1 MTNGPL
7 NLVVQHI
14 RKIAGGEEQTD
25 GDLLERFTSQHE
37 EAVFDALLRRYG
49 PLVLGVCQ
57 RVLNH
62 EQDAEDAFQA
72 TFLVLARRAGSIR
85 KQASL
90 GSWLYGVSYRLA
102 LKLKAGAAR
111 RRALERR
118 LATMPPPQ
126 PSDETAWQE
135 LRPALDVE
143 LSKLP
148 EKYRAPLVLC
158 YLEGKTH
165 AEAAQV
171 LGWPCGSMSK
181 RLTRARDLLRAR
193 LRERGVALSTGL
205 LATLLMENARAAV
218 PAALAESSSKAAV
231 LVATGKAVTGVVSAH
246 VAALAEGVMR
256 TMLITK
262 LKLGLL
268 LLFGMAVLAAA
279 TGLANSRLAQEQQ
292 TEVQPGEPERPVA
305 PARHPPDLALVPND
319 AMGFARIA
327 VHELWNGG
335 LFRRV
340 RQQPAT
346 AGLDTL
352 LLAEKY
358 LGVRLDEIETVTA
371 ILLPLG
377 EPNVSPPIL
386 YVFTTTQPYAPE
398 KIRLA
403 VAPEG
408 KQQQYKTKS
417 YSSAEGTDQSAVHFV
432 SDRIFIVA
440 KLPVLR
446 HYFDLSTDPRPE
458 RPLGT
463 ALRLAEQNHDVVIGF
478 YMTEQIAQQVKQE
491 PLPAQMAFLKPL
503 LEIQSGT
510 LTIDFAQDAQ
520 ARTRLQLADEVA
532 AENAADA
539 LQSGVGV
546 LKQMLAAVPETAKQ
560 DLLTASL
567 LNEAGPALRSVKI
580 TREKA
585 TVSITAHANGATV
598 LSSALPGI
606 QKSRMSAS
614 RMVSANNLK
623 QMALAMHN
631 YAAAYNHLPPAA
643 ITDKT
648 GKPLLSW
655 RVAILPFIEQEA
667 LYREFHLDEPW
678 DSEHNRKLLT
688 RMPKIYAPVN
698 VLSRQPH
705 TTYYQV
711 FTGKTSVFEDPEGCR
726 FTDITDGMSNT
737 LLIVEAAD
745 AVPWTKP
752 EDLPYAPNRLLPKL
766 GGEFSEGFDAAF
778 CDGSVRFLSKTVPE
792 KMLRALITRNG
803 GERMD
808 GLPPE

>member
-1 MTNGPL
+1 MANGPL
-7 NLVVQHI
+7 SLVVQHI
-14 RKIAGGEEQTD
+14 RKIAGGEEATD

-37 EAVFDALLRRYG
+37 EAVFDVLLRRYG

-72 TFLVLARRAGSIR
+72 TFLVLARRAGSIQ

-102 LKLKAGAAR
+102 LKVKAGAAR

-118 LATMPPPQ
+118 VATMPPPQ
-126 PSDETAWQE
+126 PRDETAWSE
-135 LRPALDVE
+135 LRPALDLE
-143 LSKLP
+143 LSRLP

-181 RLTRARDLLRAR
+181 RLTRARELLRAR

-205 LATLLMENARAAV
+205 LATLLTEKARAAV
-218 PAALAESSSKAAV
+218 PTALAESSSKAAV
-231 LVATGKAVTGVVSAH
+231 LVATGKAVTGVVSTH

-256 TMLITK
+256 TMLTTK

-279 TGLANSRLAQEQQ
+279 TGLANSRKAQEQQ
-292 TEVQPGEPERPVA
+292 AEVQPDPERPAA

-327 VHELWNGG
+327 VHELWNSAS
-335 LFRRV
+335 FRRV

-346 AGLDTL
+346 PVQDTL

-358 LGVRLDEIETVTA
+358 LGVPLDEIETVTA

-377 EPNVSPPIL
+377 EANAGPQIV
-386 YVFTTTQPYAPE
+386 YVFTTTRPYVPE
-398 KIRLA
+398 KVRLA

-408 KQQQYKTKS
+408 KQQKYKTKS
-417 YSSAEGTDQSAVHFV
+417 YSSVEGKDQSAVHFV

-440 KLPVLR
+440 TLPVLHR
-446 HYFDLSTDPRPE
+446 YFDLSSDPRPE
-458 RPLGT
+458 GPLGT
-463 ALRLAEQNHDVVIGF
+463 ALRLAEQNHDIVIGF
-478 YMTEQIAQQVKQE
+478 YMPEHIGRQMKQE
-491 PLPAQMAFLKPL
+491 PFPPQMAFLMPL

-510 LTIDFAQDAQ
+510 LTVDFAEEAQ
-520 ARTRLQLADEVA
+520 ARARLQLTDEVA

-546 LKQMLAAVPETAKQ
+546 LKQLLAAVPETAKQ
-560 DLLTASL
+560 DLLVATL

-585 TVSITAHANGATV
+585 AVSITAHANAAMV
-598 LSSALPGI
+598 LGSTLPGI
-606 QKSRMSAS
+606 QKSRMASS
-614 RMVSANNLK
+614 RMISANNLK

-631 YAAAYNHLPPAA
+631 YASAYNHLPPAA
-643 ITDKT
+643 ITDKAR
-648 GKPLLSW
+648 KSLLSW
-655 RVAILPFIEQEA
+655 RVAILPFIDQES
-667 LYREFHLDEPW
+667 LYKEFRLDEPW
-678 DSEHNRKLLT
+678 DSEHNRKLLP
-688 RMPKIYAPVN
+688 RMPKLYAPVN
-698 VLSRQPH
+698 VESRQPH

-711 FTGKTSVFEDPEGCR
+711 FTGKTTVFEDPEGCK
-726 FTDITDGMSNT
+726 FADITDGLSNT

-752 EDLPYAPNRLLPKL
+752 EDLPYDSNGPLPKL
-766 GGEFSEGFDAAF
+766 GGEFSEGFNAAF

-792 KMLRALITRNG
+792 KTLRALMTRNG
-803 GERMD
+803 GERVD
-808 GLPPE
+808 GLSPE